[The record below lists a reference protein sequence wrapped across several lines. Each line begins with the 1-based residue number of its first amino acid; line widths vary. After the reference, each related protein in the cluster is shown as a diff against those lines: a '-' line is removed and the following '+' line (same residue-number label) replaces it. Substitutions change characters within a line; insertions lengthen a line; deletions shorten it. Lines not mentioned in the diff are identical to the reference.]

1 MLNDLEAEAPIDP
14 FQFSGIFLGTTI
26 RHEVKRGPTHLQAP
40 ISCCRLIALA
50 LEVYKQT
57 EQCLQA
63 LVRNSH
69 LRILSVS
76 KITVSNYQGS
86 PTVLPMVSRS
96 AYINRLVF
104 QRSSGQTSL
113 NIWLDNLPG
122 GCKCFELVV
131 QFCYG
136 ERVELTAVNIA
147 PLYCAAHF
155 LEMSDDLQ
163 PGNLICRTETFLS
176 FLILSSWKDTFR
188 ILRSCESISSWA
200 KELQILKRCS
210 EAIAWRSC
218 MGPNAIKSSKKE
230 VQCLNFLAEKGHNT
244 NEEKVSDNWWFKDI
258 SFLRID
264 HFVEVIASIKRNGTR
279 SELIGSCIAHWT
291 GKWLSRIRLEYEYP
305 TQKHQLP
312 RVTIESLINLLP
324 EEQKSV
330 SFNFLLHLF
339 KVGLILKVDA
349 EILNKLERRIAF
361 MLEGCRAQDL
371 LVKNYGHGSTVYDVD
386 IVVKMVEA
394 YVSFLSDNF
403 SSKIHAVGRLV
414 DEYLMLVA
422 RNESLQASAHPSVTN
437 EERSDICRVLEYQKL
452 SQDAREHAMKNYR
465 LPLNMTT
472 RFFLLEHLNTTRSIT
487 ATGSIYHHAKSQAIS
502 RVNKLLEKGWLNSQ
516 KEIKMLEQDV
526 ETIRGQLCQLQ
537 LCRAG
542 LQKQVGML
550 TSYGSYQMTDD
561 EIVNMST

>member
-1 MLNDLEAEAPIDP
+1 MGNPACRPVLDEKLNRCIL
-14 FQFSGIFLGTTI
+14 
-26 RHEVKRGPTHLQAP
+26 
-40 ISCCRLIALA
+40 ISSDA
-50 LEVYKQT
+50 KM
-57 EQCLQA
+57 
-63 LVRNSH
+63 
-69 LRILSVS
+69 
-76 KITVSNYQGS
+76 
-86 PTVLPMVSRS
+86 LPMVSRS

-104 QRSSGQTSL
+104 KRSGGRTSL

-122 GCKCFELVV
+122 GCKCFDLVV
-131 QFCYG
+131 KFCYG
-136 ERVELTAVNIA
+136 KRVELTAVNIA

-200 KELQILKRCS
+200 KELQILKQCS

-218 MGPNAIKSSKKE
+218 MGPNTIKSSKKE
-230 VQCLNFLAEKGHNT
+230 VQCLNFFAEKGHNT
-244 NEEKVSDNWWFKDI
+244 NEEKVSANWWFKDI

-291 GKWLSRIRLEYEYP
+291 RKWLSRIRLEYEYP

-312 RVTIESLINLLP
+312 QVTIESLINLLP

-349 EILNKLERRIAF
+349 EILSKLERRIAF

-386 IVVKMVEA
+386 IVVKVVEA

-422 RNESLQASAHPSVTN
+422 RNENLQASAHPSVTN
-437 EERSDICRVLEYQKL
+437 EERSGICRVLQYQKL

-472 RFFLLEHLNTTRSIT
+472 RFVLLEHLNTTRSIT

-502 RVNKLLEKGWLNSQ
+502 RVNKLLGKGWLKSQ

-526 ETIRGQLCQLQ
+526 ETVKGQLGQLQ

-542 LQKQVGML
+542 LQKQVRRGIM
-550 TSYGSYQMTDD
+550 
-561 EIVNMST
+561 